1 MEKITAI
8 IVDDEKDARFILNS
22 LLNDFTEIEV
32 VSTEDSADKA
42 LVAILKYK
50 PDIVFL
56 DIDMPVKT
64 GFDLVKELRQ
74 YNVSPTIV
82 FVTAFNEY
90 AIEAIKHS
98 AFDYLV
104 KPVDIDDLQETIS
117 RYNAE
122 KNRIELSDKIEDLL
136 KCLNKEKIRFDTREG
151 IFYMYPDDILYCKA
165 DGNYSYVYCNR
176 EESPRLIS
184 MNIGNLTKLLPDNF
198 LRISRSL
205 IINKI
210 YLFEINRK
218 ARQCKLLTNSGYLTF
233 DISRKYMKLMG
244 NI

>member
-8 IVDDEKDARFILNS
+8 IVDDEKEARYILAK
-22 LLNDFTEIEV
+22 LLTDFSEIQVIGQEG
-32 VSTEDSADKA
+32 SADDA
-42 LVAILKYK
+42 MTSILKNK

-56 DIDMPVKT
+56 DIDMPNKT

-104 KPVDIDDLQETIS
+104 KPVDIDDLQETIA

-122 KNRIELSDKIEDLL
+122 RNKNELSDKIENLL

-151 IFYMYPDDILYCKA
+151 IIYLYPDDITYCKA
-165 DGNYSYVYCNR
+165 DGNYTYIYCNR
-176 EESPRLIS
+176 DEPPRIIT
-184 MNIGNLTKLLPDNF
+184 MNIGNLAKLLPENF
-198 LRISRSL
+198 IRISRSL

-218 ARQCKLLTNSGYLTF
+218 ARRCKLLTNSGYLTF
-233 DISRKYMKLMG
+233 EISRKYIKQIG
-244 NI
+244 SI

>member
-1 MEKITAI
+1 M
-8 IVDDEKDARFILNS
+8 
-22 LLNDFTEIEV
+22 
-32 VSTEDSADKA
+32 STEDSADNA
-42 LVAILKYK
+42 LAAILKYK

-64 GFDLVKELRQ
+64 GFDLVEELRQ

-104 KPVDIDDLQETIS
+104 KPVDIDDLQETLS

-122 KNRIELSDKIEDLL
+122 KNQNELSNKIEDLL

-151 IFYMYPDDILYCKA
+151 IIYMYPNDITYCKA
-165 DGNYSYVYCNR
+165 DGNYSYIYCNR
-176 EESPRLIS
+176 EEPPRLITI
-184 MNIGNLTKLLPDNF
+184 NIGNLTKLLPDNF

-205 IINKI
+205 IVNKI
-210 YLFEINRK
+210 YLFEINRRS
-218 ARQCKLLTNSGYLTF
+218 RQCKLLTNSGYLAF
-233 DISRKYMKLMG
+233 DVSRKYIKLIG